1 MLALPA
7 KGVVVGQCAGVNPS
21 EACGNASAR
30 GRKLGVCRT
39 QRGAGGRERGVV
51 LKWLRR
57 VSAENQKLQKRTS
70 RNAGAK
76 NEKHDI

>member
-1 MLALPA
+1 METQVHADGSL
-7 KGVVVGQCAGVNPS
+7 
-21 EACGNASAR
+21 ASAAH
-30 GRKLGVCRT
+30 
-39 QRGAGGRERGVV
+39 GAAQVGGRGVV
-51 LKWLRR
+51 LKRLRR